1 MDLSIIDRAAR
12 VTWRGR
18 HWTDWA
24 MGVYYAGWVILGAS
38 TPITDPPF
46 TAFAIT
52 SAVLGAASLAAL
64 AARARRT
71 EVVLVIAL
79 TVLTLAQAAALL
91 TMLTVGSPVATVAA
105 AVIPHELSEAVAL
118 ICVAGYRHRET
129 LLSDL
134 RARRDAGE

>member
-52 SAVLGAASLAAL
+52 SAALGAASLAAL

-91 TMLTVGSPVATVAA
+91 TVGSP
-105 AVIPHELSEAVAL
+105 EAP
-118 ICVAGYRHRET
+118 
-129 LLSDL
+129 
-134 RARRDAGE
+134 RRGRGCSTPRGR

>member
-1 MDLSIIDRAAR
+1 MDHGIIDRAAR

-52 SAVLGAASLAAL
+52 SAALGAASLAAL

-91 TMLTVGSPVATVAA
+91 TVGSPEATGAGA
-105 AVIPHELSEAVAL
+105 RLLNAPWSM

>member
-52 SAVLGAASLAAL
+52 SAALGAASLAAL

-79 TVLTLAQAAALL
+79 TVLTLAEAVPL
-91 TMLTVGSPVATVAA
+91 LTVGSPEAT
-105 AVIPHELSEAVAL
+105 EAGARL
-118 ICVAGYRHRET
+118 LNAPWSMICVAGYRHRET

>member
-52 SAVLGAASLAAL
+52 SAALGAASLAAL

-71 EVVLVIAL
+71 VTRCKWSRLSL
-79 TVLTLAQAAALL
+79 PTSPSQLL
-91 TMLTVGSPVATVAA
+91 TPLTPLPPGRMITS
-105 AVIPHELSEAVAL
+105 
-118 ICVAGYRHRET
+118 
-129 LLSDL
+129 
-134 RARRDAGE
+134 RRT

>member
-52 SAVLGAASLAAL
+52 SAALGAASLAAL

-79 TVLTLAQAAALL
+79 AVLTLAQAAALL
-91 TMLTVGSPVATVAA
+91 TVGSPEAT
-105 AVIPHELSEAVAL
+105 EAGARL
-118 ICVAGYRHRET
+118 LNAPWSMICVAGYRHRET

>member
-52 SAVLGAASLAAL
+52 SAALGAASLAAL

-91 TMLTVGSPVATVAA
+91 TVGSPEAT
-105 AVIPHELSEAVAL
+105 EAGARL
-118 ICVAGYRHRET
+118 LNSPWSMICVAGYRHRET

>member
-1 MDLSIIDRAAR
+1 MDHSIIDRAAR

-24 MGVYYAGWVILGAS
+24 MGVYYAGWIILGAS
-38 TPITDPPF
+38 TPLTDPPF

-52 SAVLGAASLAAL
+52 SAALGTASLAAL

-79 TVLTLAQAAALL
+79 TVLTLALSVPL
-91 TMLTVGSPVATVAA
+91 LTVGSPEATAA
-105 AVIPHELSEAVAL
+105 GARLLNAPWSM

>member
-1 MDLSIIDRAAR
+1 MDLGIIDRAAR

-91 TMLTVGSPVATVAA
+91 TVGSPEAT
-105 AVIPHELSEAVAL
+105 EAGARL
-118 ICVAGYRHRET
+118 LNAPWSMICVAGYRHRET

>member
-91 TMLTVGSPVATVAA
+91 TLLTVGSPEATA
-105 AVIPHELSEAVAL
+105 AVGVLLNAPWSM

>member
-1 MDLSIIDRAAR
+1 MDLSVIDRAAR
-12 VTWRGR
+12 TTWRGR

-24 MGVYYAGWVILGAS
+24 MGLYYAGWVVIGAS
-38 TPITDPPF
+38 TPIIDPPYV
-46 TAFAIT
+46 AFAIA

-79 TVLTLAQAAALL
+79 TALTLAQAAALL
-91 TMLTVGSPVATVAA
+91 TVGSPEATAA
-105 AVIPHELSEAVAL
+105 GARLLNAPWSM